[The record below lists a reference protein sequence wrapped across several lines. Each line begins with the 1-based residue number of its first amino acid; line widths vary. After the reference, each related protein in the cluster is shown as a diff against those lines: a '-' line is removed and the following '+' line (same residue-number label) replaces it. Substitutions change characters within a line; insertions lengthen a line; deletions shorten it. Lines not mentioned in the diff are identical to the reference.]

1 MTPPKYAQAFPS
13 ATAEQNITA
22 ANARVEARIAGKGAI
37 TPPQFATLLQAWR
50 LEKLAGEEKAQ

>member
-50 LEKLAGEEKAQ
+50 LEKLA